1 MKRNTKP
8 LSKVIGPDVTVD
20 RSENMLRYREQKS
33 EICNNIKM
41 VRKFLKMWQNLSI
54 WEKT

>member
-1 MKRNTKP
+1 MLKYRDMKRNTKP

-41 VRKFLKMWQNLSI
+41 VRKFLKMW
-54 WEKT
+54 